1 LTKIIL
7 QKIFE
12 DHWPELKIGVKTMKQ
27 FWVEVSKISLK
38 KINPVILS
46 NKYYEAIWIDKKLL
60 NIIKKLIK
68 NYKIV
73 MIANDSDDI
82 YLSKIQKFKLER
94 IFDKLYCSS
103 QLGISKPNS
112 RIFKYVLDDLKIK
125 PREMLFIDN
134 QDNNIE
140 SAKKLNINTILF
152 STIDKLMINLPEFFV

>member
-1 LTKIIL
+1 
-7 QKIFE
+7 
-12 DHWPELKIGVKTMKQ
+12 
-27 FWVEVSKISLK
+27 
-38 KINPVILS
+38 
-46 NKYYEAIWIDKKLL
+46 
-60 NIIKKLIK
+60 
-68 NYKIV
+68 